1 MAHYGELLNTF
12 EPEKD
17 NFYLEIDKYF
27 NYPVL
32 TKTKD
37 VDMFSVYMI
46 KTQCLLSTENRY
58 LIVMVQ
64 KDNNNIGEKEKLSN
78 LFWISLQTRT
88 LPEQHDI
95 DVHSYRPELKGS
107 LYKKIDRIDITKEL
121 STYSCD
127 SYPIKIIMLHKKANI
142 VSEYQSTGNIISAIE
157 TYQTVISFLN

>member
-88 LPEQHDI
+88 LPAHAHTQNHTHI
-95 DVHSYRPELKGS
+95 
-107 LYKKIDRIDITKEL
+107 
-121 STYSCD
+121 
-127 SYPIKIIMLHKKANI
+127 
-142 VSEYQSTGNIISAIE
+142 
-157 TYQTVISFLN
+157 